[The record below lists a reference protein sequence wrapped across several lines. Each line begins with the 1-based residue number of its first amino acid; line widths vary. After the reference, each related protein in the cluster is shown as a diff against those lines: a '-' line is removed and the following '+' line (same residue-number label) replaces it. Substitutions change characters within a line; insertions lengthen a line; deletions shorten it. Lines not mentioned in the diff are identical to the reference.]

1 MYGYK
6 TANKLNK
13 RHEKAVA
20 TRNGGLSF
28 LCEFM
33 GSSMRVCYN
42 GIKQNLHEEYAMK
55 SKAKAKKK
63 NAPLTFREKCR
74 RAFQQSIKCFDG
86 AQNGNL
92 EELVAGFDL
101 DKKSIDLRVDAMD
114 KARPMAEKMAR
125 AHIKEEEAYNFEA
138 DWVSLNVI
146 TRPPYNLGEEQF
158 NYSLAAAIW
167 MLDAIRA
174 NHKMDEA
181 LKILPRE
188 KEKLESVKIPKCVSP
203 CYSESVIRSM
213 VYAILHRNDDCI
225 GLTNPKKMP
234 ADNPVADSY
243 TVAGKQHQDVPS
255 RRTYEG
261 ILKLLPEDLVDNA
274 VNSFALQ
281 SKAALTRYFACRA
294 CWVKKESQYAAE
306 IKRLNEELE
315 AISNK
320 VENIAK
326 KATAYFDG
334 KVVPKVLNDVPS
346 ISPDMDLGIQFA
358 SVKEQAQVILDKID
372 AVHGKEDA
380 LYDEVD
386 QFTYDSIACSYWTE
400 ETWAKYYPKLVAR
413 RAAKFAVADPYEIC
427 FAFYYLIDE
436 GDYLPWLYYP
446 TNVLLSFAAAQLP
459 WSGGAVK
466 EYVDES
472 SNRTRDIIENLPR
485 LNIYDD
491 YKTKDSR
498 MIPIGWNELSLQ
510 LPSDSEERDML
521 RHTPAKAI
529 YAFTNGALVPR
540 NTKNADVFA
549 DALHKSGVTSTEGK
563 AVYGAYI
570 SLLSNLEERIDFPA
584 DDTETLKEQCKAYER
599 QIEKLKAETEKQKQ
613 ELYQA
618 QKALTEA
625 SAKSEK
631 QAKTQA
637 AEKQE
642 LNDLRELVFALTN
655 DADSDKEEVKTK
667 TIFPYHTTK
676 KHIVFGGHPTWLKAI
691 KPLLPDVRF
700 IEGQPSSEQVKGAEV
715 VWLQTNYMSHKA
727 FYKIIDIVRSKNI
740 PLRYFTSASATKG
753 AEQVAAADS
762 GK

>member
-1 MYGYK
+1 
-6 TANKLNK
+6 
-13 RHEKAVA
+13 
-20 TRNGGLSF
+20 
-28 LCEFM
+28 
-33 GSSMRVCYN
+33 
-42 GIKQNLHEEYAMK
+42 MK
-55 SKAKAKKK
+55 SKAKVKKK

-213 VYAILHRNDDCI
+213 VYAILHRNDNCI

-243 TVAGKQHQDVPS
+243 TVASKQHQDVPS

-294 CWVKKESQYAAE
+294 RWVKKESQYAAE

-372 AVHGKEDA
+372 AVHEKEDA

-570 SLLSNLEERIDFPA
+570 SLLSNLEERINFPA

-753 AEQVAAADS
+753 AEQVVAADS

>member
-1 MYGYK
+1 
-6 TANKLNK
+6 
-13 RHEKAVA
+13 
-20 TRNGGLSF
+20 
-28 LCEFM
+28 
-33 GSSMRVCYN
+33 
-42 GIKQNLHEEYAMK
+42 MK

-281 SKAALTRYFACRA
+281 SKAALTRYFACRTR
-294 CWVKKESQYAAE
+294 WVKIESQYAAE

-334 KVVPKVLNDVPS
+334 KVVPKVLDDVPS
-346 ISPDMDLGIQFA
+346 INPDMDLGIQFA
-358 SVKEQAQVILDKID
+358 SVKEQAQAILDKID
-372 AVHGKEDA
+372 AVHEKEDA

-386 QFTYDSIACSYWTE
+386 QFTYDSIVCSYWTE

-413 RAAKFAVADPYEIC
+413 RATKFAVADPYEIC

-459 WSGGAVK
+459 WSSGAVK

-491 YKTKDSR
+491 YKTKESR

-510 LPSDSEERDML
+510 LPSDSKERDML

-540 NTKNADVFA
+540 NTRNADVFA
-549 DALHKSGVTSTEGK
+549 DALDKSGVTSTEGK
-563 AVYGAYI
+563 AIYGAYI

-631 QAKTQA
+631 QAKVQA

-655 DADSDKEEVKTK
+655 DADTDREEVKTK
-667 TIFPYHTTK
+667 TAFPYHTTK

-740 PLRYFTSASATKG
+740 PLRYFTSASATKC
-753 AEQVAAADS
+753 AEQVVWTDKAQ
-762 GK
+762 

>member
-1 MYGYK
+1 
-6 TANKLNK
+6 
-13 RHEKAVA
+13 
-20 TRNGGLSF
+20 
-28 LCEFM
+28 
-33 GSSMRVCYN
+33 
-42 GIKQNLHEEYAMK
+42 MK
-55 SKAKAKKK
+55 SKSKAKKK
-63 NAPLTFREKCR
+63 NAPVTFREKCR
-74 RAFQQSIKCFDG
+74 KSFQQSIKCFDG

-101 DKKSIDLRVDAMD
+101 DKKSVDLRVDAMD
-114 KARPMAEKMAR
+114 KARPMAEKLAR
-125 AHIKEEEAYNFEA
+125 SHIKEEESYIFEA
-138 DWVSLNVI
+138 DWISLNVI

-188 KEKLESVKIPKCVSP
+188 KVKLDSVKIPKCVSP
-203 CYSESVIRSM
+203 CYSEAVIRSM
-213 VYAILHRNDDCI
+213 VYVILHRNDDCT
-225 GLTNPKKMP
+225 GLTNPKKLP

-243 TVAGKQHQDVPS
+243 TVTGKQHQDVPS
-255 RRTYEG
+255 RRTFEG
-261 ILKLLPEDLVDNA
+261 VLKLLPEDLVDNA
-274 VNSFALQ
+274 VNMFAMQ
-281 SKAALTRYFACRA
+281 SKAAIDRYFACRA
-294 CWVKKESQYAAE
+294 HWVKKESQCAAE
-306 IKRLNEELE
+306 IKSLNEELE
-315 AISNK
+315 AISKK
-320 VENIAK
+320 VENITK

-346 ISPDMDLGIQFA
+346 ISPDMDLGIQFE
-358 SVKEQAQVILDKID
+358 SIKQQAQEILDKID
-372 AVHGKEDA
+372 AVHEKEDI
-380 LYDEVD
+380 LYDETD
-386 QFTYDSIACSYWTE
+386 QFTFDSIACSYWTE
-400 ETWAKYYPKLVAR
+400 KTWAKHYPKLVAR
-413 RAAKFAVADPYEIC
+413 RAAKFSVADPYEIC
-427 FAFYYLIDE
+427 FAFYYLMDE

-459 WSGGAVK
+459 WSSGAVK
-466 EYVDES
+466 EYADES

-491 YKTKDSR
+491 YKTKDSC

-510 LPSDSEERDML
+510 LPSDSKERDML
-521 RHTPAKAI
+521 RHTPAKAV

-549 DALHKSGVTSTEGK
+549 DALDKSGVTSTEGK

-570 SLLSNLEERIDFPA
+570 SLLSNLEERIDFPV
-584 DDTETLKEQCKAYER
+584 DDTEALKEQCKAYEQ
-599 QIEKLKAETEKQKQ
+599 QIEKLKAESDKQKQ
-613 ELYQA
+613 ELYQV
-618 QKALTEA
+618 QKALTNA
-625 SAKSEK
+625 GAKSEK

-655 DADSDKEEVKTK
+655 DADTDREEVKTK
-667 TIFPYHTTK
+667 TAFPYHTTK

-700 IEGQPSSEQVKGAEV
+700 IEGQTSSEQVKGAEV

-740 PLRYFTSASATKG
+740 PLRYFTSASATKC
-753 AEQVAAADS
+753 AEQVVAADS